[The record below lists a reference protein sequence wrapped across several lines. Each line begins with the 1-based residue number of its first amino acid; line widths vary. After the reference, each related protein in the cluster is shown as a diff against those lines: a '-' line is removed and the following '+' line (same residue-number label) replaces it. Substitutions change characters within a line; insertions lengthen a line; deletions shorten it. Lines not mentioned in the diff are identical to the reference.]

1 MEKIKRLSAYAPVL
15 AVILVA
21 ACIIGSLR
29 GYAVPVYAEED
40 GDAVV
45 EEMNTEE
52 EPEAVK
58 GSFNLEDGVY
68 EGTGTGF
75 AGKITVAVEIK
86 DKTIVAINVLSVEAD
101 DTAFFNRA
109 RGVIDKI
116 IESQSLDV
124 DVVSGAT
131 YSSKGIIRAVK
142 NALTGETDSGEIAAA
157 GATSSAAGSKTVS
170 AAEDPKAYKDGTYY
184 GTGTGFAGPL
194 TVKVVV
200 NGGKIASIDITNT
213 TDGSTFI
220 SKASS
225 LISNIISTQSTN
237 VDTVSGATY
246 SSVGIIEAVRD
257 ALKQAAITD
266 SDANV
271 SSGNN
276 GGQDQNPSQ
285 PGSSGSV
292 VTGTIPYNEGIY
304 YGTAEGY
311 LGDITVAVVIQDH
324 TIKAILITKTEDDE
338 AFLSRAKAVAENV
351 VARQDT
357 NVDLVSGATYSSR
370 GILDAI
376 KQALQEAENVT
387 NGITPG
393 DKPGS
398 DPEGDDPDEN
408 QPGNK
413 PGDNPEGDDSGE
425 NHPGEDTPDVEEGIV
440 YINGDYTAVVICEPD
455 EYGDFEAYNLA
466 LKITVRSDRIVEVA
480 DITGD
485 GDSGNERYINLA
497 IKGRSG
503 KPGVVTQ
510 ILEKNS
516 LDDIDVVSGATC
528 TSDAMIEACRQALEN
543 AKR

>member
-45 EEMNTEE
+45 EETNTEE
-52 EPEAVK
+52 EPKAVK
-58 GSFNLEDGVY
+58 GSFDLEDGVY

-86 DKTIVAINVLSVEAD
+86 DKAIVAINVLSVEAD

-142 NALTGETDSGEIAAA
+142 NALTGETDSGETAAVGVA
-157 GATSSAAGSKTVS
+157 SAAAGSKTVS
-170 AAEDPKAYKDGTYY
+170 VAEDPKAYKDGTYY

-200 NGGKIASIDITNT
+200 SGGKIASIDITNT

-266 SDANV
+266 SDANI
-271 SSGNN
+271 SSENN

-292 VTGTIPYNEGIY
+292 EIG
-304 YGTAEGY
+304 
-311 LGDITVAVVIQDH
+311 
-324 TIKAILITKTEDDE
+324 
-338 AFLSRAKAVAENV
+338 RAHV
-351 VARQDT
+351 
-357 NVDLVSGATYSSR
+357 
-370 GILDAI
+370 
-376 KQALQEAENVT
+376 
-387 NGITPG
+387 
-393 DKPGS
+393 
-398 DPEGDDPDEN
+398 
-408 QPGNK
+408 
-413 PGDNPEGDDSGE
+413 
-425 NHPGEDTPDVEEGIV
+425 
-440 YINGDYTAVVICEPD
+440 
-455 EYGDFEAYNLA
+455 
-466 LKITVRSDRIVEVA
+466 
-480 DITGD
+480 
-485 GDSGNERYINLA
+485 
-497 IKGRSG
+497 
-503 KPGVVTQ
+503 
-510 ILEKNS
+510 
-516 LDDIDVVSGATC
+516 
-528 TSDAMIEACRQALEN
+528 
-543 AKR
+543 